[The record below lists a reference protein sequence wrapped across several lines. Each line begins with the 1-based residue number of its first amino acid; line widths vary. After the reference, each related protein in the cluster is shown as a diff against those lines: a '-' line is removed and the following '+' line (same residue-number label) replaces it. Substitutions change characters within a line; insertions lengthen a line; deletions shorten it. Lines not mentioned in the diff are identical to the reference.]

1 MFNISGTSN
10 WNINVPSVLP
20 IPDIFYNVSTARS
33 YRLTKYNPI
42 MIILV
47 VIYDIS
53 TFELNHIIHHT
64 LYDDA
69 YRLRNKIKLDF
80 WERNTMSV
88 FFIKEV
94 IEQIKETFTAKRTD
108 VTIIIIYQR
117 ASKGFQNIMAF

>member
-1 MFNISGTSN
+1 MFNISWANNGN
-10 WNINVPSVLP
+10 KKIPSILP

-33 YRLTKYNPI
+33 YRLTKYNSI

-88 FFIKEV
+88 FFVKEV

>member
-1 MFNISGTSN
+1 MGTKK
-10 WNINVPSVLP
+10 IPSILP

-33 YRLTKYNPI
+33 YRLTKHNPI
-42 MIILV
+42 MIILI

-53 TFELNHIIHHT
+53 TFELNHIIDHT

-94 IEQIKETFTAKRTD
+94 IEQIKETFTAKRIGT
-108 VTIIIIYQR
+108 TIIVIHQR
-117 ASKGFQNIMAF
+117 ASK